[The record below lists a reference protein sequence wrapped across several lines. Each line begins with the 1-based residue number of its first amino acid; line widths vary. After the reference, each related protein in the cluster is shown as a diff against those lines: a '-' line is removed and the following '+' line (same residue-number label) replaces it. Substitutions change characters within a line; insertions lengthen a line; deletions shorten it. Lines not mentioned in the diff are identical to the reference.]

1 MMRAI
6 RDVAPRGLFPATR
19 RFRAR
24 SKPFDGS
31 VSHLLRRR
39 NFFPHLWIG
48 KSVRRQ
54 SRPASGAF
62 RRSDEYHMTQVVL
75 IRSGATVY
83 DEQQRI
89 MGVLDVPLSD
99 RGIEQAERMAERLP
113 DLLAGRDLSALY
125 CGPGECVL
133 RTAETIGRAVGLRPK
148 RIVELR
154 NLDQGLW
161 QGLQL
166 DEIKRR
172 NAKVYRQWMEDPTTV
187 CPPQG
192 ESIHEGFERVKAAIK
207 PLIRRHK
214 DETIGLVVAEPLAR
228 IVACYL
234 KREPRLQLDDQLPI
248 CRCERIEVPLDLDK
262 NGDR

>member
-31 VSHLLRRR
+31 VSHLLRSR
-39 NFFPHLWIG
+39 NFFPRLWIG
-48 KSVRRQ
+48 KSMRSQ

-113 DLLAGRDLSALY
+113 ELLAGRDLSALY

-133 RTAETIGRAVGLRPK
+133 RTAETIGKAVGLRPK

-166 DEIKRR
+166 EEIKRR
-172 NAKVYRQWMEDPTTV
+172 NAKVYRQWPGTNRTASIPPRVPSSTESVRATIESFWFRRRLTTFRLHSRSRV
-187 CPPQG
+187 QRSPFLSKSRG
-192 ESIHEGFERVKAAIK
+192 TSIRSQ
-207 PLIRRHK
+207 RQ
-214 DETIGLVVAEPLAR
+214 IG
-228 IVACYL
+228 
-234 KREPRLQLDDQLPI
+234 
-248 CRCERIEVPLDLDK
+248 
-262 NGDR
+262 N